1 MRTGVIGSTNGA
13 DHQTCR
19 LLMAKKKK
27 NTQRITNW
35 QKRPKSMKIPSGPTL
50 GPIHF
55 SPSSGPKAVVVHGAG
70 PLIAT
75 AERGRAAEKSLMSC
89 QPDLSSFLPHSRLAT
104 EKVGNIISFGCKLHV
119 FRSRFQQFGLIPVAA
134 PLTGSSSLIYDTAL
148 ISVPRICVRIDPA
161 AAVEPNLF
169 FKKKENQWKNK
180 NSIDDTFRLPVDC
193 TGSNCIS
200 LGR

>member
-1 MRTGVIGSTNGA
+1 
-13 DHQTCR
+13 
-19 LLMAKKKK
+19 
-27 NTQRITNW
+27 
-35 QKRPKSMKIPSGPTL
+35 MKIPSGPTL

-75 AERGRAAEKSLMSC
+75 AERGGAAEKSLMSC

-119 FRSRFQQFGLIPVAA
+119 FRSRFQQFGLTPVDA

-148 ISVPRICVRIDPA
+148 ISVRRICVRIDPE

-180 NSIDDTFRLPVDC
+180 NSIDDTFRPASGLHWLKLHFTRPVIVNIQC
-193 TGSNCIS
+193 SSSCGTFRSLRHCRFHLEERHGQRGSHV
-200 LGR
+200 RA